1 MRAPRSRSTA
11 AHRSHT
17 PGVVGV
23 SFNYPLGRRHAS
35 VNRRRYN
42 LRARLVPISSCHG
55 VVDMRPVPARASAPL
70 VVRTSL
76 AVVPLLIVTLAVTAR
91 AQQPGGTLPWPTAIT
106 ARQIGPAAFGGRI
119 DDIEAVPD
127 DPRIIFVGTASG
139 GVFRSRNNGVTWD
152 PVFDAYGT
160 ALSIGDIAIAPTDPN
175 VVWAGT
181 GEANGRQS
189 STWGDGVYRSLDGG
203 TTWQFMGLRETQTI
217 GRIVVSPRDANTV
230 FVAAVGHLFGP
241 NPERGLYRTRDG
253 GATWQKVLAVD
264 DNTGAIDVAIEPDGR
279 TLFAATYER
288 RRRAWGFVGGGPGS
302 ALWRS
307 LDGGDSWQRLTDG
320 LPTGDVGRIGIAL
333 AASAPDV
340 VYAIVEHHTAGG
352 VYRSNDRGAT
362 WTRQSGF
369 DPRPS
374 YYSQIRVDPKN
385 ADHVWVLG
393 TPLSESIDAG
403 RTFTSDS
410 TAVDIHVDHHALW
423 IDPAHPR
430 HMMLGNDGGLYFTY
444 DGARHW
450 DFIDNLPIGQYY
462 DVTVDDR
469 DPYWI
474 YGGTQDNGTWGIP
487 SRSDEKVGILN
498 SDVINVAYG
507 DGFQAAADPTDPRLV
522 YANSQSGRAY
532 VVDLE
537 TREERGITPVSADA
551 KEHYRFN
558 WNTPILLSPD
568 DPHVYFYG
576 GNELFRTDDHGTT
589 WRAISPD
596 LTRHQDWR
604 KLDMGAGLPPR
615 RPDTPS
621 RDDGVSDYGTIT
633 TIAQSYQNPGTLWA
647 GTDDGKVQMTT
658 DSGAHWTDLTSRFPL
673 AGPRW
678 VSRIVASAFDARTT
692 YVAFDGHYDDD
703 MHPYVFKTTDGGGS
717 WRSIAGDL
725 PAGTVV
731 KTVTEDPVNR
741 DLLFAGTEFGL
752 YWTFDGGGHWSRAAG
767 GIPSVMVD
775 RVLVNPRTHDLI
787 LGTHGRSIIVLDD
800 IAFLEA
806 GNPAVPRDPLELF
819 PIRAATEWYLW
830 RELPVPG
837 AAKFAAPNPPVGAF
851 ITYDIAAAAPADT
864 AAIEVVDSAGTVVR
878 HLTGPGGP
886 GLHRVVWD
894 LRNEFRVPP
903 PPDEGGW
910 FGTLHPPYVLPG
922 TYTVHLSAGGRTQTQ
937 TVQVMI
943 DARVRTTPAALRAR
957 MLAGMRI
964 GELNRV
970 SADGASAVKTLDA
983 ELAGLRAAVAQHA
996 AASGADSTLEAATAR
1011 LDSIGAKFRSGFGA
1025 PVGRALDLL
1034 GALEASS
1041 LAPTEAQQ
1049 RTLDQVTA
1057 ELTTDVGAL
1066 NEFIT
1071 QQMPA
1076 LRARIGAGEQLRWFR

>member
-1 MRAPRSRSTA
+1 M
-11 AHRSHT
+11 
-17 PGVVGV
+17 
-23 SFNYPLGRRHAS
+23 PLS
-35 VNRRRYN
+35 
-42 LRARLVPISSCHG
+42 
-55 VVDMRPVPARASAPL
+55 
-70 VVRTSL
+70 
-76 AVVPLLIVTLAVTAR
+76 VVPLLIGTIALAAP
-91 AQQPGGTLPWPTAIT
+91 AQQPAAGPPQWPTALA

-119 DDIEAVPD
+119 DDIEAVPG

-139 GVFRSRNNGVTWD
+139 GIFRSRNNGVTWS

-160 ALSIGDIAIAPTDPN
+160 ALSIGDIAIAPSDPN

-181 GEANGRQS
+181 GEPNGRQS

-203 TTWQFMGLRETQTI
+203 TSWQFMGLRETQTI

-230 FVAAVGHLFGP
+230 FVAAAGHLFGP

-253 GATWQKVLAVD
+253 GATWQRVLAVD

-307 LDGGDSWQRLTDG
+307 LDGGDSWQRLASG
-320 LPTGDVGRIGIAL
+320 LPSGNVGRIGIAL
-333 AASAPDV
+333 SASDPDV
-340 VYAIVEHHTAGG
+340 VYAIVEQRAAGG
-352 VYRSNDRGAT
+352 VFRSSDRGAT

-410 TAVDIHVDHHALW
+410 TALDIHVDHHALW
-423 IDPAHPR
+423 VDPAHPR

-462 DVTVDDR
+462 DVAVDAR

-487 SRSDEKVGILN
+487 SRTDRKVGILN

-507 DGFQAAADPTDPRLV
+507 DGFQTAADPTDPRLI

-537 TREERGITPVSADA
+537 TREERGITPVSADSND
-551 KEHYRFN
+551 HYRFN
-558 WNTPILLSPD
+558 WNTPILVSPD
-568 DPHVYFYG
+568 DPGVYFYG
-576 GNELFRTDDHGTT
+576 GNKLFRTDDHGTT

-596 LTRHQDWR
+596 LTRNQEWR

-615 RPDTPS
+615 GPDTPS

-633 TIAQSYQNPGTLWA
+633 TIAQSYQNPGTLWV

-658 DSGAHWTDLTSRFPL
+658 DSGAHWTDLTSRFSLPG
-673 AGPRW
+673 ARW
-678 VSRIVASAFDARTT
+678 VSRVVASAFDARTA
-692 YVAFDGHYDDD
+692 YVTFDGHYDDD
-703 MHPYVFKTTDGGGS
+703 MHPYLFKTTDGGAS
-717 WRSIAGDL
+717 WRGIAGDL
-725 PAGTVV
+725 PVGTVV
-731 KTVTEDPVNR
+731 KTLTEDPVNR
-741 DLLFAGTEFGL
+741 NLLFAGTEFGL
-752 YWTFDGGGHWSRAAG
+752 YWTFDGGAHWSRAGG

-806 GNPAVPRDPLELF
+806 GNPAAPSKPVELF
-819 PIRAATEWYLW
+819 PIRAATEWYQW

-837 AAKFAAPNPPVGAF
+837 AAKFAAPNPPIGAF
-851 ITYDIAAAAPADT
+851 ITYDLAAADSADT
-864 AAIEVVDSAGTVVR
+864 VSIEVADAAGNVVR
-878 HLTGPGGP
+878 HLDWARREGAAPRGLGFAQRISGPAASRRGGMVRHAAPAVRTPGQLHRAPGGGRSYGDADRSGEDRSARAHHARCASRADAGRHADRRVEP
-886 GLHRVVWD
+886 SLHRRRQGREGARQRTRRAPQRRRARHGCRRRQRNPRGVRATR
-894 LRNEFRVPP
+894 LRWRQLPLRIRRAHRVAPSICWARSKRRRWRPPRRSSVRSNSSPPSSPP
-903 PPDEGGW
+903 P
-910 FGTLHPPYVLPG
+910 
-922 TYTVHLSAGGRTQTQ
+922 SAR
-937 TVQVMI
+937 
-943 DARVRTTPAALRAR
+943 
-957 MLAGMRI
+957 
-964 GELNRV
+964 
-970 SADGASAVKTLDA
+970 
-983 ELAGLRAAVAQHA
+983 
-996 AASGADSTLEAATAR
+996 STN
-1011 LDSIGAKFRSGFGA
+1011 SSRSGCRRCA
-1025 PVGRALDLL
+1025 PNWTPWERL
-1034 GALEASS
+1034 GW
-1041 LAPTEAQQ
+1041 
-1049 RTLDQVTA
+1049 R
-1057 ELTTDVGAL
+1057 
-1066 NEFIT
+1066 
-1071 QQMPA
+1071 
-1076 LRARIGAGEQLRWFR
+1076 R

>member
-1 MRAPRSRSTA
+1 MQSFLARVALPLAICFFTTGAPA
-11 AHRSHT
+11 PGPT
-17 PGVVGV
+17 PVW
-23 SFNYPLGRRHAS
+23 PAS
-35 VNRRRYN
+35 
-42 LRARLVPISSCHG
+42 
-55 VVDMRPVPARASAPL
+55 
-70 VVRTSL
+70 
-76 AVVPLLIVTLAVTAR
+76 
-91 AQQPGGTLPWPTAIT
+91 IT

-119 DDIEAVPD
+119 DDIEAVPS

-139 GVFRSRNNGVTWD
+139 GIFRSRNNGVTWD

-181 GEANGRQS
+181 GEPNGRQS

-203 TTWQFMGLRETQTI
+203 TSWQFMGLRETQTI
-217 GRIVVSPRDANTV
+217 GRIVISPRDPNTV
-230 FVAAVGHLFGP
+230 FVAAAGHLFGP

-302 ALWRS
+302 GLWRS
-307 LDGGDSWQRLTDG
+307 LDGGDTWQHLTEG
-320 LPTGDVGRIGIAL
+320 LPSGDVGRIGIAL
-333 AASAPDV
+333 AASDANV

-352 VYRSNDRGAT
+352 VYRSTDRGAT
-362 WTRQSGF
+362 WMRQSSF

-403 RTFTSDS
+403 RTFDSDS
-410 TAVDIHVDHHALW
+410 TAVDIHVDHHAFW

-444 DGARHW
+444 DGAHHW

-462 DVTVDDR
+462 DVAVDAR

-487 SRSDEKVGILN
+487 SRTDRKVGILN
-498 SDVINVAYG
+498 EDVINVAYG
-507 DGFQAAADPTDPRLV
+507 DGFQAATDPTDPRLV

-537 TREERGITPVSADA
+537 TREERGITPVSADSG
-551 KEHYRFN
+551 EHYRFN
-558 WNTPILLSPD
+558 WDTPILLSPD
-568 DPHVYFYG
+568 DPRVYFYG
-576 GNELFRTDDHGTT
+576 GNKLFRTDDHGAT
-589 WRAISPD
+589 WRVISPD
-596 LTRHQDWR
+596 LTRDQNWR
-604 KLDMGAGLPPR
+604 TLDMGAGIPPR
-615 RPDTPS
+615 GPDTPS

-633 TIAQSYQNPGTLWA
+633 TIAQSYQNPGTLWV
-647 GTDDGKVQMTT
+647 GTDDGQVQETT
-658 DSGAHWTDLTSRFPL
+658 DSGAHWTNLTSRFSLP
-673 AGPRW
+673 GPRW
-678 VSRIVASAFDARTT
+678 ASRVVASAFDARTA
-692 YVAFDGHYDDD
+692 YVTFDGHYDDD
-703 MHPYVFKTTDGGGS
+703 MRPYVFKTTDGGAS

-731 KTVTEDPVNR
+731 KTLTEDPVNR

-752 YWTFDGGGHWSRAAG
+752 YWTLDGGRHWSRAGG
-767 GIPSVMVD
+767 GIPTVMVD
-775 RVLVNPRTHDLI
+775 RVLVNPETHDLI

-800 IAFLEA
+800 ISFLEA
-806 GNPAVPRDPLELF
+806 GAPDATHAAVTLY
-819 PIRAATEWYLW
+819 PIRPATEWYLW

-837 AAKFAAPNPPVGAF
+837 AAKFMGANPPVGAF
-851 ITYDIAAAAPADT
+851 VTYALGAGATAADS
-864 AAIEVVDSAGTVVR
+864 AAIEVVDSAGNVVR
-878 HLTGPGGP
+878 HLAGPGGP

-894 LRNEFRVPP
+894 LRNEFEVPP

-910 FGTLHPPYVLPG
+910 FGTLHAPYVLPG
-922 TYTVHLSAGGRTQTQ
+922 KYTVRISAGGHAETQA
-937 TVQVMI
+937 VDVKI
-943 DARVRTTPAALRAR
+943 DPRVRTTPAALRAR
-957 MLAGMRI
+957 MLAGMQI
-964 GELNRV
+964 GDLNRA
-970 SADGASAVKTLDA
+970 SSEGAKAVEALEA
-983 ELAGLRAAVAQHA
+983 EFAALRAVAAQHA
-996 AASGADSTLEAATAR
+996 PAAAVIADSLLHAASVKF
-1011 LDSIGAKFRSGFGA
+1011 DSIAGKFRSGFGA

-1041 LAPTEAQQ
+1041 LAPSEAQQ
-1049 RTLDQVTA
+1049 RTLRHVAA
-1057 ELTTDVGAL
+1057 ELTADVNAL
-1066 NEFIT
+1066 DAFIARD
-1071 QQMPA
+1071 MPA
-1076 LRARIGAGEQLRWFR
+1076 LRTKLGAAGAAEAAPVRPPQGGAPR